1 MGLGSW
7 SGGAFALG
15 LVACSMASA
24 LAQPTVGDLRP
35 GDWSY
40 EALAALSRRESCPGG
55 AALLGETDTVRRSAG
70 GAPASQGGRV
80 VSRFEAAAL
89 LRSCLAQISDRSD
102 VTERLLREFGPELAL
117 LKGQSDGLEA
127 RIGELEA
134 MRFSPSTT
142 LSGQLFTFVGAN
154 YFSGRAIARGSN
166 TFRSRSNDPG
176 SNEIILESLPN
187 ATTMNYELEL
197 DLNTSF
203 TGKDNLFLK
212 LRTGDFGDSVFG
224 GNPQSLSLA
233 TLDVAFEKD
242 CNIGDCGNVVVVD
255 ELYYSFPVGAGFT
268 FTLAAKAYQSDLFA
282 MNPSLY
288 PAESILNVFTGN
300 GAQLAYNNNIGS
312 GGALW
317 WSRGGFKVSAIYL
330 AGHGAFGDPNAGGL
344 GTAASAAT
352 GTLQVGYAADQW
364 GVAAIY
370 TRLQPDAQQVPA
382 ITPFANGAVQENLQS
397 RSQGLG
403 IGGYWQPA
411 ESLWWPSVSVGLGF
425 NQTRYQAPQPA
436 GSLRDSRS
444 WQVGLQWSDVL
455 WPGNA
460 LGVAVAQPVMATS
473 LTDGQKPHDGGFV
486 WEGWYRFQISDSISI
501 TPALIY
507 LSRPLGQS
515 TPPGESL
522 HQLGALIKTSLQ
534 F

>member
-1 MGLGSW
+1 MGVGSW
-7 SGGAFALG
+7 SGGGIGLG
-15 LVACSMASA
+15 LVAMAMASA
-24 LAQPTVGDLRP
+24 LAQPPVGDLRP

-40 EALAALSRRESCPGG
+40 QALADLSRREGCPG
-55 AALLGETDTVRRSAG
+55 AAGLMGPTDTGTRSAG
-70 GAPASQGGRV
+70 GAAAQQGGRV

-134 MRFSPSTT
+134 MGFSASTT
-142 LSGQLFTFVGAN
+142 LSGQLFTFIGAN
-154 YFSGRAIARGSN
+154 YFSGGAISRGSN
-166 TFRSRSNDPG
+166 TFRHRSTEPG
-176 SNEIILESLPN
+176 SKEIILEPLPN
-187 ATTMNYELEL
+187 GTTMNYDLEL
-197 DLNTSF
+197 NFNTSF
-203 TGKDNLFLK
+203 SGKDNLFLK

-224 GNPQSLSLA
+224 GNPQSLALA
-233 TLDVAFEKD
+233 TLDVAFETD
-242 CNIGDCGNVVVVD
+242 CGGGDCGHVVVVD
-255 ELYYSFPVGAGFT
+255 RLYYSFPVGSGFT
-268 FTLAAKAYQSDLFA
+268 LTLAAKAYQSDLFA

-288 PAESILNVFTGN
+288 PADSILNAFTAN

-317 WSRGGFKVSAIYL
+317 WSHGGFKVSAIYL
-330 AGHGAFGDPNAGGL
+330 AGNGAFGDPRAGGL
-344 GTAASAAT
+344 GTAAAAAT
-352 GTLQVGYAADQW
+352 GSLQVGYAADQW

-370 TRLQPDAQQVPA
+370 SRLQSGAQQVPA
-382 ITPFANGAVQENLQS
+382 ITPFANGAVQENPRSL
-397 RSQGLG
+397 SQGLG

-411 ESLWWPSVSVGLGF
+411 ESCWWPSVSVGLGL
-425 NQTRYQAPQPA
+425 NQTNYQTTQPA

-444 WQVGLQWSDVL
+444 WQMGLQWNDVL
-455 WPGNA
+455 WPGNT

-473 LTDGQKPHDGGFV
+473 LTGHQQPHDAGFV

-522 HQLGALIKTSLQ
+522 HQLGGLVKTTLQ

>member
-1 MGLGSW
+1 
-7 SGGAFALG
+7 
-15 LVACSMASA
+15 
-24 LAQPTVGDLRP
+24 
-35 GDWSY
+35 
-40 EALAALSRRESCPGG
+40 
-55 AALLGETDTVRRSAG
+55 
-70 GAPASQGGRV
+70 
-80 VSRFEAAAL
+80 
-89 LRSCLAQISDRSD
+89 
-102 VTERLLREFGPELAL
+102 
-117 LKGQSDGLEA
+117 
-127 RIGELEA
+127 
-134 MRFSPSTT
+134 
-142 LSGQLFTFVGAN
+142 
-154 YFSGRAIARGSN
+154 
-166 TFRSRSNDPG
+166 
-176 SNEIILESLPN
+176 
-187 ATTMNYELEL
+187 
-197 DLNTSF
+197 
-203 TGKDNLFLK
+203 
-212 LRTGDFGDSVFG
+212 
-224 GNPQSLSLA
+224 
-233 TLDVAFEKD
+233 
-242 CNIGDCGNVVVVD
+242 
-255 ELYYSFPVGAGFT
+255 
-268 FTLAAKAYQSDLFA
+268 
-282 MNPSLY
+282 
-288 PAESILNVFTGN
+288 
-300 GAQLAYNNNIGS
+300 
-312 GGALW
+312 
-317 WSRGGFKVSAIYL
+317 
-330 AGHGAFGDPNAGGL
+330 
-344 GTAASAAT
+344 
-352 GTLQVGYAADQW
+352 VGYAADQW